1 MRCFEYV
8 TRPWPAALCLL
19 LVGWLAAVAA
29 RADNLTFHPLTTAQ
43 GLSENSVTG
52 AVQDHRGFLWLATR
66 DGLNRYDGSGFRVFR
81 NDPQQAG
88 SLGSNYILS
97 LTADGQGNVWV
108 GTGGGLCRYLPL
120 TERFVTYQASDSMGL
135 TDNFIWAVFCDRR
148 GRVWAGAETGVHLL
162 DQKTGRFRLFT
173 HADAGNVRRNS
184 IRSIVQ
190 AADGR
195 IWVGTGEGRI
205 SYVDERSGRLIPMPG
220 WRPVGPVTALAA
232 APQGG
237 LWVAIENN
245 GLCFT
250 DARGGPV
257 RTYHH
262 VAGQPGTLP
271 TDAVRTLLID
281 GQERLWAG
289 TTEGLCRLDAA
300 TQTFSVWQHR
310 PGVARTLPSSNVIT
324 LYEDRLGLLWAG
336 TEQGAASFEPRPN
349 AFSQPVSQQETGP
362 VWALAEDAGRRLW
375 LGTESQGL
383 IRLDPVTG
391 QRVKYRHNPTD
402 PTSLPEDFIRVVL
415 PDRQGRLWVGTRS
428 RGLAYLD
435 PATGRFRRFRH
446 NPADPTSLSDDNV
459 RCVFQDQQERL
470 WVGTEGGLNL
480 LDPVTGRCAVYRN
493 NPRDPQ
499 SLSSN
504 YVRCVY
510 QDSRGQMW
518 VGVGG
523 GGLCRFDPRT
533 GRSRIYRA
541 DAADRSSL
549 SSNFVR
555 TMLEDSQGRLWLAT
569 EGGGLSCLLDAKT
582 GRFRT
587 FREPQG
593 LPNDVIYGMLAD
605 DQGDLWLATNKG
617 VARFNRRT
625 LRFRTYDTRDG
636 LPQDEFN
643 AGAFCRRRDGTLL
656 FGGGNGAVAFQPMA
670 VRYNPAPPVVVF
682 TGFRKFN
689 RPVRLDTSITERRM
703 LRLGPRDNFIS
714 IEFAA
719 LNYRLPDKNRF
730 LYKLEGNDDKWIE
743 AGNQHQA
750 TYTNLNPGSY
760 TFRVRAANNDGVWN
774 PTGASLSVIVG
785 PPWYQTWWFRIL
797 ASWVVFGLLFA
808 AYRIR
813 VSQLLALERVR
824 HNIAR
829 DLHDDMGSTLSSISI
844 LSQLARNHQ
853 QRNNQEQAGILME
866 QIGDSSRRMLD
877 SMDDIV
883 WAINPAHD
891 SMEAV
896 TARMRSFASDVLE
909 ARGIDFLFKVA
920 PEVLEQR
927 LPMRARREFFLLFK
941 EAVNNLAKYS
951 KAEMAIIR
959 LDYENRHLVLRVEDD
974 GVGFDVTAPA
984 QGGGNGMTNM
994 RSRAAAIRATLDI
1007 DTAPGKGTK
1016 MQVRV
1021 PLRR

>member
-1 MRCFEYV
+1 MRLGLWCA
-8 TRPWPAALCLL
+8 W
-19 LVGWLAAVAA
+19 WLAALAA
-29 RADNLTFHPLTTAQ
+29 QGQDVTFHSLTTAQ
-43 GLSENSVTG
+43 GLSENSVQC
-52 AVQDHRGFLWLATR
+52 AVQDRRGFMWLGTQ

-88 SLGSNYILS
+88 TLSSNFILALAADAQGS
-97 LTADGQGNVWV
+97 VWV
-108 GTGGGLCRYLPL
+108 GTGGGGLCRYEPL
-120 TERFVTYQASDSMGL
+120 TDRFITYQTSDSAGL
-135 TDNFIWAVFCDRR
+135 TDNFVRAVFCDRR
-148 GRVWAGAETGVHLL
+148 GRVWAGAGTGLHLL
-162 DQKTGRFRLFT
+162 NPATGRFQLFS
-173 HADAGNVRRNS
+173 HADSRTDKPRRNS
-184 IRSIVQ
+184 IWSIAQ

-195 IWVGTGEGRI
+195 VWVGTGEGRI
-205 SYVDERSGRLIPMPG
+205 SYADERTGRLVPLANWEAQNPVLALAATPHNSLWVGVENAGLYQVDLRSGRSAG
-220 WRPVGPVTALAA
+220 
-232 APQGG
+232 
-237 LWVAIENN
+237 
-245 GLCFT
+245 F
-250 DARGGPV
+250 
-257 RTYHH
+257 HH
-262 VAGQPGTLP
+262 VPEQPGTLP
-271 TDAVRTLLID
+271 ADAVRALLID
-281 GQERLWAG
+281 TQQRLWVG
-289 TTEGLCRLDAA
+289 TTAGISRLDAA
-300 TQTFSVWQHR
+300 TNTFVSWRHQ
-310 PGVARTLPSSNVIT
+310 PGRARTLPNDRVLT
-324 LYEDRLGLLWAG
+324 LYEDRLGLLWVG
-336 TEQGAASFEPRPN
+336 TEQGLASFEPRSN
-349 AFSQPVSQQETGP
+349 VFSQPLPQHETGA
-362 VWALAEDAGRRLW
+362 VWALAEDAARRLW
-375 LGTESQGL
+375 VGTQNEGL
-383 IRLDPVTG
+383 IRLDPVTD
-391 QRVKYRHNPTD
+391 QRVRYRHNPSD
-402 PTSLPEDFIRVVL
+402 PTSLPENFVRVVL
-415 PDRQGRLWVGTRS
+415 PDRQGRLWVGTQGH
-428 RGLAYLD
+428 GLAYLD
-435 PATGRFRRFRH
+435 PATGRFRRYRH

-459 RCVFQDQQERL
+459 RCVYEDRQGRL

-480 LDPVTGRCAVYRN
+480 LDPLTGRCAVYRN
-493 NPRDPQ
+493 DPRDPRT
-499 SLSSN
+499 LSSN

-510 QDSRGQMW
+510 QDRNGQLW

-533 GRSRIYRA
+533 GHSRIYRA
-541 DAADRSSL
+541 DPTDPTSL

-555 TMLEDSQGRLWLAT
+555 SMLEDAQGRLWLAT
-569 EGGGLSCLLDAKT
+569 EGGGLCCLLDADT
-582 GRFRT
+582 GRFQT

-593 LPNDVIYGMLAD
+593 LPNDVVYGMLAD
-605 DQGDLWLATNKG
+605 GQQNLWLATNKG
-617 VARFNRRT
+617 IARFTPRT
-625 LRFRTYDTRDG
+625 RRFRTYDTRDG
-636 LPQDEFN
+636 LAQDEFN
-643 AGAFCRRRDGTLL
+643 AGAFCRRLDGTLL
-656 FGGGNGAVAFQPMA
+656 FGGENGVVAFKPTA

-689 RPVRLDTSITERRM
+689 RPARLDTSITERRQ

-730 LYKLEGNDDKWIE
+730 LYKLEGNDEKWIE

-750 TYTNLNPGSY
+750 TYTNLPPGHY

-774 PTGASLSVIVG
+774 PSGAALSVVVE

-853 QRNNQEQAGILME
+853 QRNNTEQAGALLE

-896 TARMRSFASDVLE
+896 TSRMRSFASDVLE
-909 ARGIDFLFKVA
+909 ARGIDFIFKVA

-951 KAEMAIIR
+951 KAEMAAIR
-959 LDYENRHLVLRVEDD
+959 LEYENRHLVLRVEDD

-994 RSRAAAIRATLDI
+994 RSRAAAIKAKLEI
-1007 DTAPGKGTK
+1007 ETAPGQGTK
-1016 MQVRV
+1016 LQVRV
-1021 PLRR
+1021 PLK